1 MERAVLLCRPMSP
14 RRLALCSAIV
24 LSATPVS
31 AVVSAQTVSAS
42 GQPYPNRIVNG
53 SNLGYSTRPQ
63 NLNPL
68 GISYTDCTSDMT
80 LQFSV
85 TLDGFTGMDS
95 LEVWGSLGSTCVD
108 PMDRGVGGGVQALCW
123 GLRTS
128 NIVTPTINTPM
139 TYTFYVRVQDL
150 VGWQVNLPTAT
161 EAANP
166 PAKGIEAC
174 TAQATFAAVPMNI
187 NFLAIDSQGNSD
199 GTPFQYTIN
208 TDMVGPPAPSGVG
221 ETVGDAIYNVTWTA
235 NSDSDT
241 AGYDVYIDPIP
252 GQEGAEGGAVS
263 SEAGQVTVCPDTGAT
278 SLGDAT
284 LETGGDDGALD
295 APLEASSAESGVS
308 EASTAPLPYDGA
320 CYPINTGGQPPAS
333 ATGYTCNDS
342 ILASGITQDGG
353 AADAGIVPPVVEGEA
368 GNVIEGGSVEEG
380 SGGIS
385 TIPTQYLLNGS
396 TGFTIADKSVGSY
409 PIKGLVN
416 YVTYTVVVASVDG
429 TGNVGPPSLEVCDY
443 PAPVKDFWQNYQED
457 GGHGAGFCALESVG
471 AGGASSLAGVAGVLG
486 FAAIV
491 RRRRRSGGPQA
502 TSRIG

>member
-1 MERAVLLCRPMSP
+1 MLLCRPMFRP
-14 RRLALCSAIV
+14 RQALGFAIV
-24 LSATPVS
+24 LAATLVS
-31 AVVSAQTVSAS
+31 AVAGAQTVSVS

-53 SNLGYSTRPQ
+53 NNLGYSTRAQ

-68 GISYTDCTSDMT
+68 GISYTDCTSDMV

-85 TLDGFTGMDS
+85 TLSGFAGSDS
-95 LEVWGSLGSTCVD
+95 LEVWGSLNSDCTAST
-108 PMDRGVGGGVQALCW
+108 DRGIGAGVQALCW
-123 GLRTS
+123 GLRAG
-128 NIVTPTINTPM
+128 NIVNPIINTPQ

-150 VGWQVNLPTAT
+150 VGWQVTLPTAT
-161 EAANP
+161 QAANP

-174 TAQATFAAVPMNI
+174 TAQATFAAVPINV
-187 NFLAIDSQGNSD
+187 NFLAIDSGGNSD
-199 GTPFQYTIN
+199 GTPYQYVIN
-208 TDMVGPPAPSGVG
+208 TDMVGPPAPSGVS
-221 ETVGDAIYNVTWTA
+221 ETVGDTIYNVNWTA

-241 AGYDVYIDPIP
+241 AGYNVYIDPIP
-252 GQEGAEGGAVS
+252 GQEGAEGGPLS

-284 LETGGDDGALD
+284 LGDDGALD
-295 APLEASSAESGVS
+295 GPLETSLPVESGVP
-308 EASTAPLPYDGA
+308 EASGPLPYDGG
-320 CYPINTGGQPPAS
+320 CYTINRGGQPPAS
-333 ATGYTCNDS
+333 ANGYTCNDS

-353 AADAGIVPPVVEGEA
+353 GLDAEVVQPVVEDEA

-380 SGGIS
+380 NGGIS

-396 TGFTIADKSVGSY
+396 SGFTIADKAVGSY
-409 PIKGLVN
+409 QIKGLVD

-443 PAPVKDFWQNYQED
+443 PAPVKDFWQNYRED
-457 GGHGAGFCALESVG
+457 GGQGAGFCALESIG

-491 RRRRRSGGPQA
+491 RRRRRS
-502 TSRIG
+502 RK